1 MDHRQGTAF
10 AYFNWAR
17 LLDFQLHADVQ
28 HAADHANLRY
38 DAEKRPQHDG
48 PAAIVDVREYGSM
61 PSRRQLPSF
70 AGWGTLFVRITVAQY
85 SMPRPTRLTLIAQ
98 VLRGWRVV
106 QVLHSLPCASAA
118 NEHTYH
124 LYFASDGYRRA
135 YMRKWTFG
143 PCVRQL
149 LAPRQ

>member
-1 MDHRQGTAF
+1 MLRGCL
-10 AYFNWAR
+10 AR
-17 LLDFQLHADVQ
+17 LC
-28 HAADHANLRY
+28 
-38 DAEKRPQHDG
+38 P
-48 PAAIVDVREYGSM
+48 
-61 PSRRQLPSF
+61 
-70 AGWGTLFVRITVAQY
+70 
-85 SMPRPTRLTLIAQ
+85 
-98 VLRGWRVV
+98 

-124 LYFASDGYRRA
+124 LYFASDEYRRA